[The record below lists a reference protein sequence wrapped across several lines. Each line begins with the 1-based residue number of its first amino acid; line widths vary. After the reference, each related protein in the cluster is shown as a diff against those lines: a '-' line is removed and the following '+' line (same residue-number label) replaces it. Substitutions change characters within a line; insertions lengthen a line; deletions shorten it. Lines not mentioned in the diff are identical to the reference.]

1 MNRIQRNEGLSLARL
16 SALVLATSL
25 LFATGAVAQGRGGKG
40 PVGAPTGIGDPRS
53 GYMIDDVNVRAQTI
67 TMAGETF
74 EVTPE
79 SDLRDAKGKKIRLW
93 ALRGIQSH
101 GVADLVKFEA
111 QRVGGAGASPV
122 ITTLSVVDL
131 AP

>member
-40 PVGAPTGIGDPRS
+40 PVGAPTGIGDPRL
-53 GYMIDDVNVRAQTI
+53 GYMIDGVNVRAQTI
-67 TMAGETF
+67 TMAGRPSRSHRRVTF
-74 EVTPE
+74 GMP
-79 SDLRDAKGKKIRLW
+79 GKIRLW

-101 GVADLVKFEA
+101 GVADLVKFRLARRRRRRE
-111 QRVGGAGASPV
+111 PV
-122 ITTLSVVDL
+122 ITTHVVDL